1 MKRCSKILLSII
13 VIVWAVG
20 PNLSNIQAAEYR
32 HHEAHEHGVV
42 HMNVAFEGNEL
53 YIELISPAANIVG
66 FEHQP
71 RTQDQKAAVK
81 AAIKKLE
88 AGEKLFAFP
97 SGVGGSLV
105 KSKVHTDINN
115 DSGHESDETKSHEHD
130 EMSRDAGNEAE
141 KHGHEE
147 HQHGDEHERH
157 SEFKAEYHFVCKKP
171 EKLVYVDVMLFSIF
185 SGIEHIE
192 VQLLTGTKQTAFE
205 LTATKKKILFK
216 N

>member
-1 MKRCSKILLSII
+1 MIIYFKILLSII
-13 VIVWAVG
+13 VVVCLGG
-20 PNLSNIQAAEYR
+20 PNLINIQAEEYR
-32 HHEAHEHGVV
+32 HHEAHEHGVA
-42 HMNVAFEGNEL
+42 HMNVAVEGNDI

-71 RTQDQKAAVK
+71 RTQEQKAAVK

-88 AGEKLFAFP
+88 AGEKLFAF
-97 SGVGGSLV
+97 SSVVGGRLV
-105 KSKVHTDINN
+105 ESKVHTDINN
-115 DSGHESDETKSHEHD
+115 DSDHESDETKSHEHD
-130 EMSRDAGNEAE
+130 EMSRDTGNEAE
-141 KHGHEE
+141 KQGHDQ

-171 EKLVYVDVMLFSIF
+171 EKLAYVDVMLFSVF

-192 VQLLTGTKQTAFE
+192 VQLLTGTKQTALE

>member
-1 MKRCSKILLSII
+1 MKRDLKILLNII
-13 VIVWAVG
+13 AIVCAIG
-20 PNLSNIQAAEYR
+20 PNLSNVQSAEYR
-32 HHEAHEHGVV
+32 HHKAHEHGVA

-71 RTQDQKAAVK
+71 RTQEQKAAVK

-88 AGEKLFAFP
+88 AGEKLFELP
-97 SGVGGSLV
+97 SGVGGRLV

-115 DSGHESDETKSHEHD
+115 DSGHESDETKSLEHD
-130 EMSRDAGNEAE
+130 EMSKDAGNEAE

-171 EKLVYVDVMLFSIF
+171 EKLAYVDVMLFSIF

-192 VQLLTGTKQTAFE
+192 VQLLTGTRQTALE
-205 LTATKKKILFK
+205 LNARKTKIIL
-216 N
+216 

>member
-1 MKRCSKILLSII
+1 MKRCFKILLSII
-13 VIVWAVG
+13 AVVWAVG

-32 HHEAHEHGVV
+32 HQEAHEHGVA

-71 RTQDQKAAVK
+71 RTQEHKDAVT

-97 SGVGGSLV
+97 SGVGGRLV

-130 EMSRDAGNEAE
+130 EMSREAGNEAE
-141 KHGHEE
+141 KHGHED
-147 HQHGDEHERH
+147 HQHGDEHESH
-157 SEFKAEYHFVCKKP
+157 SEFKAEYHFVCKNPK
-171 EKLVYVDVMLFSIF
+171 KLEHIDVLLLSVFP
-185 SGIEHIE
+185 GIEQIK
-192 VQLLTGTKQTAFE
+192 VQLLTGTEQTALE

>member
-1 MKRCSKILLSII
+1 MKRCLKILLSII
-13 VIVWAVG
+13 AIVCVVG
-20 PNLSNIQAAEYR
+20 PNLSNIQAAEFR
-32 HHEAHEHGVV
+32 HHEAHEHGVA

-71 RTQDQKAAVK
+71 RTQEQKAAVK

-88 AGEKLFAFP
+88 AGEKLFELP
-97 SGVGGSLV
+97 SGVGGRLV

-130 EMSRDAGNEAE
+130 VMSRKAGNEAE
-141 KHGHEE
+141 KHGHED
-147 HQHGDEHERH
+147 HQHGDANERH

-171 EKLVYVDVMLFSIF
+171 EKLAYVEVMLFSIF

-192 VQLLTGTKQTAFE
+192 VQLLTGNKQTAFE
-205 LTATKKKILFK
+205 LTTTKKKILFK

>member
-1 MKRCSKILLSII
+1 MERCQKILLSII
-13 VIVWAVG
+13 AIVCAVG
-20 PNLSNIQAAEYR
+20 PHLSNIQAAEYR
-32 HHEAHEHGVV
+32 HHQAHEHGVA
-42 HMNVAFEGNEL
+42 HMNVAFEKNEL

-71 RTQDQKAAVK
+71 RTQEQKAAVQ

-97 SGVGGSLV
+97 SGVGGRLV

-115 DSGHESDETKSHEHD
+115 DSGHQTDETKSHEHD
-130 EMSRDAGNEAE
+130 EVSTHAGHEAE

-147 HQHGDEHERH
+147 HQHGDAHERH

-171 EKLVYVDVMLFSIF
+171 EKLAYVEVLLFSAF
-185 SGIEHIE
+185 SSIEHIE
-192 VQLLTGTKQTAFE
+192 VQLLTGTQQTALE
-205 LTATKKKILFK
+205 LTARETKITL
-216 N
+216 

>member
-1 MKRCSKILLSII
+1 MLSIV

-32 HHEAHEHGVV
+32 HQKAHEHGVAQ
-42 HMNVAFEGNEL
+42 MNVAFEGNEL

-115 DSGHESDETKSHEHD
+115 DSGRESDETQSHEHH
-130 EMSRDAGNEAE
+130 EMSSDAGNEAE
-141 KHGHEE
+141 KHGDEE
-147 HQHGDEHERH
+147 HQHGDEHEHH
-157 SEFKAEYHFVCKKP
+157 SEFKGEYHFVCKKP
-171 EKLVYVDVMLFSIF
+171 EKLAYVDVLLFRVF

-192 VQLLTGTKQTAFE
+192 VQLLTGTRQTAYE
-205 LTATKKKILFK
+205 LTPTKKKILF
-216 N
+216 NN

>member
-1 MKRCSKILLSII
+1 MKRCLKILLSII

-32 HHEAHEHGVV
+32 HQEAHEHGVAQI
-42 HMNVAFEGNEL
+42 NVAFEGNEL

-88 AGEKLFAFP
+88 AGEKLFTFP

-105 KSKVHTDINN
+105 KSMVHTDINN

-141 KHGHEE
+141 EHGHEE
-147 HQHGDEHERH
+147 HQHGDEHGRH

-171 EKLVYVDVMLFSIF
+171 EKLAYVDVMMFSVF

>member
-1 MKRCSKILLSII
+1 MKRCLKILLSII
-13 VIVWAVG
+13 AIVCVVG
-20 PNLSNIQAAEYR
+20 PNLSNIQAAEFR
-32 HHEAHEHGVV
+32 HHEAHEHGVA

-71 RTQDQKAAVK
+71 RTQEQKAAVK

-97 SGVGGSLV
+97 SAAGGSLV
-105 KSKVHTDINN
+105 KSTVHTNINN
-115 DSGHESDETKSHEHD
+115 DYGHESDETKSHEHD
-130 EMSRDAGNEAE
+130 VMSREAGNEAE
-141 KHGHEE
+141 KHGHED
-147 HQHGDEHERH
+147 HQHGDANERH
-157 SEFKAEYHFVCKKP
+157 SEFKAEYHFVCKNPAK
-171 EKLVYVDVMLFSIF
+171 VAYVDVMLFSVF

-192 VQLLTGTKQTAFE
+192 VQLLTGNEQTAFE
-205 LTATKKKILFK
+205 LTATKKKVLFK

>member
-1 MKRCSKILLSII
+1 MKRCLKILLSII
-13 VIVWAVG
+13 AIVWAGG
-20 PNLSNIQAAEYR
+20 PNLSNTQAAEYR
-32 HHEAHEHGVV
+32 HHEAHEHGVA

-71 RTQDQKAAVK
+71 RTEEQKAAVK
-81 AAIKKLE
+81 AAINKLE

-97 SGVGGSLV
+97 SGVGGRLV
-105 KSKVHTDINN
+105 KSKVHTDISN

-130 EMSRDAGNEAE
+130 EMSRDAGNETE
-141 KHGHEE
+141 KHGHEN
-147 HQHGDEHERH
+147 HQDGDEHERH
-157 SEFKAEYHFVCKKP
+157 SEFKAEYHFMCKKP
-171 EKLVYVDVMLFSIF
+171 EKLAYVDVMLFSIF

-192 VQLLTGTKQTAFE
+192 VQLLTGTEQTAFD